1 MNETQ
6 AETKMAS
13 GHRKSDIGYPFSRMS
28 QSCQLAVVI
37 SAITSYHQRNCDQ
50 GYKSNAL
57 GQHPELDVNNFCR
70 SGRSTKI
77 IWVELSVRYQDKICR
92 SVVVS

>member
-1 MNETQ
+1 
-6 AETKMAS
+6 
-13 GHRKSDIGYPFSRMS
+13 MS
-28 QSCQLAVVI
+28 QICQLAVVI

-57 GQHPELDVNNFCR
+57 GQHPELDVRNFCR

-92 SVVVS
+92 FVIVS

>member
-1 MNETQ
+1 MAAQ
-6 AETKMAS
+6 AIK
-13 GHRKSDIGYPFSRMS
+13 KSDIIYPSSGMS

-50 GYKSNAL
+50 GHKSNAL
-57 GQHPELDVNNFCR
+57 GQHPELDVKSFCR

-77 IWVELSVRYQDKICR
+77 VWVELRVRY
-92 SVVVS
+92 